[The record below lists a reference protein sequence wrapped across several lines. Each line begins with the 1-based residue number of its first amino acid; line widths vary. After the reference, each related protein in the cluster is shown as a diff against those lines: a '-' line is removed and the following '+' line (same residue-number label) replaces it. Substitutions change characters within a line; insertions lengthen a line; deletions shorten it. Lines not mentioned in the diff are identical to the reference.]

1 MIHNQEKVVVFVAE
15 KRGTSQKGNPYQVIT
30 LAQLISK
37 VDKDGVVKVV
47 TRVSDYLTP
56 EPIKLPEG
64 IMFGDIV
71 DCDWQDSDFDGGTPR
86 LVGLDLTGCNP
97 YVSDEGF

>member
-1 MIHNQEKVVVFVAE
+1 MINNQEKVVVFVAE
-15 KRGTSQKGNPYQVIT
+15 KRGTSQKGNSYQVIT

-56 EPIKLPEG
+56 EPIKLPES
-64 IMFGDIV
+64 IMFGDV
-71 DCDWQDSDFDGGTPR
+71 VECDWQESDFEGSCSR
-86 LVGLDLTGCNP
+86 LVGVEVVGNNP
-97 YVSDEGF
+97 YFDEGI